1 MSFVEGLGAIGAA
14 AADPAFVVC
23 VGGVLLLLSMLAGV
37 PVLATALRLLR
48 PDRGLGKF
56 LVRLLHRRRVKE

>member
-23 VGGVLLLLSMLAGV
+23 VGGVLLLLSLLAGV

-48 PDRGLGKF
+48 SDRGLGKF